1 MKETNL
7 VMYLTSSPGS
17 DSSTWRLDLV
27 TGLLP
32 RWSDF
37 ILGSDKIDVWRK
49 AFNDGEIALKN
60 HVKDSHANYSNI
72 FPGAMCRIL
81 QLGQIFQ
88 NLAFLATKKN
98 EPKTS
103 K

>member
-37 ILGSDKIDVWRK
+37 ILGSDKFDVWRK
-49 AFNDGEIALKN
+49 AFNNGGNALKYL
-60 HVKDSHANYSNI
+60 VEDGHATISNF
-72 FPGAMCRIL
+72 FPDAIC
-81 QLGQIFQ
+81 
-88 NLAFLATKKN
+88 
-98 EPKTS
+98 
-103 K
+103 